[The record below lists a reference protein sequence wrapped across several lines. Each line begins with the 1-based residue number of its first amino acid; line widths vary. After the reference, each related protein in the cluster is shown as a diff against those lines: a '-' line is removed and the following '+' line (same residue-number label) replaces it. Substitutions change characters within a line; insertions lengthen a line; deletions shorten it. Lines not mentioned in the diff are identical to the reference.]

1 MLAIAQPHHVE
12 GFLRGQHRAMAW
24 TGVVGMTVG
33 NDRALDRPHRI
44 DMKAAGLAT
53 QAGSDGHQDVLRTH
67 PGYIGCFRRIFSGH
81 A

>member
-1 MLAIAQPHHVE
+1 
-12 GFLRGQHRAMAW
+12 MAR
-24 TGVVGMTVG
+24 TGVVGMAVG

-67 PGYIGCFRRIFSGH
+67 PGYIGCFRRIFSGP
-81 A
+81 AWA

>member
-1 MLAIAQPHHVE
+1 
-12 GFLRGQHRAMAW
+12 MA
-24 TGVVGMTVG
+24 VG

-67 PGYIGCFRRIFSGH
+67 PGYISCFRRIFSGP
-81 A
+81 AWA